1 MSEVSKIRH
10 IAKTITWRITG
21 TSATFL
27 IAYILTGD
35 FGVAGTI
42 GLAQVIVNTVL
53 YYIHERVWYKY
64 IKIGLKGKEDVR

>member
-35 FGVAGTI
+35 FGIAGVI
-42 GLAQVIVNTVL
+42 GAAQIVVNTIL